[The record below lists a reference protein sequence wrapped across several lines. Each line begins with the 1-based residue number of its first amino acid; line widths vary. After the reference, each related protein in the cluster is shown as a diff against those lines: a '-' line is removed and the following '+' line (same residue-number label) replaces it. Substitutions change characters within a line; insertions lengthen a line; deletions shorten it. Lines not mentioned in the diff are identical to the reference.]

1 MINRPIKANIL
12 KVYGRDPATLDE
24 LAECV
29 VAVINSQMN
38 SDRYSSK
45 RDNDRPY
52 RVAGFA
58 WAISYTD
65 RVSNS
70 HSSPEGLPQN
80 FTGREGLPRHY
91 PGFEGRVWIRY
102 AEEPNTWGSEPF
114 EKTLTHT
121 GTGGAGSY
129 NGNPWHEIS
138 SARWQ
143 TYGHKSGAGMYP
155 EIHCYSW
162 DYKIFLADWPGI
174 ADWVEKQQLWSE
186 LSGKPWQRSHSF
198 SWTDP
203 KVLASD
209 AAFMAECAT
218 IKARELA

>member
-1 MINRPIKANIL
+1 MKPIKQNIL
-12 KVYGRDPATLDE
+12 RVFGRDPETLDE

-29 VAVINSQMN
+29 IAVIDSQPN
-38 SDRYSSK
+38 QGWGEKK
-45 RDNDRPY
+45 RKTTANH

-58 WAISYTD
+58 WAITYTD

-80 FTGREGLPRHY
+80 FTGREGVPRHY

-143 TYGHKSGAGMYP
+143 TYGHRQGAGMYP

-162 DYKIFLADWPGI
+162 DYRLYLADWPGI

-186 LSGKPWQRSHSF
+186 LSRKPWQRSHSF
-198 SWTDP
+198 TWTDDE
-203 KVLASD
+203 VLAAD
-209 AAFMAECAT
+209 
-218 IKARELA
+218 REFIRNGAVVVNGELV

>member
-1 MINRPIKANIL
+1 MKPIKQNIL
-12 KVYGRDPATLDE
+12 RVFGRDPETLDE

-29 VAVINSQMN
+29 IAVIESQPN
-38 SDRYSSK
+38 QGWGEKK
-45 RDNDRPY
+45 RKTAVRH
-52 RVAGFA
+52 RVVGFA
-58 WAISYTD
+58 WAITYTD

-70 HSSPEGLPQN
+70 HHSPEGLPQN
-80 FTGREGLPRHY
+80 FIGREGVPRHY

-129 NGNPWHEIS
+129 GGPWAEFFWS
-138 SARWQ
+138 RFS
-143 TYGHKSGAGMYP
+143 YS
-155 EIHCYSW
+155 CFLFSW
-162 DYKIFLADWPGI
+162 DYRFYLADWPGI
-174 ADWVEKQQLWSE
+174 ASWVEKQQLWSE

-203 KVLASD
+203 EVLAAD
-209 AAFMAECAT
+209 RDFIQNRAT
-218 IKARELA
+218 VVTGELV

>member
-1 MINRPIKANIL
+1 MKPIKENIL
-12 KVYGRDPATLDE
+12 RVFGRDPETLYE

-29 VAVINSQMN
+29 IAVIESQPN
-38 SDRYSSK
+38 QGWGEKK
-45 RDNDRPY
+45 RKTAANH

-58 WAISYTD
+58 WDIRYSD

-80 FTGREGLPRHY
+80 FIGKKDVPDSY
-91 PGFEGRVWIRY
+91 PGFTGRVWIRY
-102 AEEPNTWGSEPF
+102 ADEPNSFGSEPF

-129 NGNPWHEIS
+129 SGPWAAIA

-143 TYGHKSGAGMYP
+143 TYGHKRGAGMYP

-162 DYKIFLADWPGI
+162 DYRFYLADWPGI
-174 ADWVEKQQLWSE
+174 NRWVEKQRIWSE
-186 LSGKPWQRSHSF
+186 LTEKPWQTNHKF
-198 SWTDP
+198 SWTAP
-203 KVLASD
+203 EVLSAD
-209 AAFMAECAT
+209 TEFIRNRVI
-218 IKARELA
+218 IKDKDLV